1 MWYSTYLSRIGIF
14 QNSVTFEGM
23 STASNSGE
31 SPAEDIPLP
40 APGLAVQIIVYPR
53 NIVFMG
59 INPDVFLWQSNPRYP
74 PYPLILQFLSTIA
87 PCGAPE

>member
-1 MWYSTYLSRIGIF
+1 MTIRMTIKMMIAM
-14 QNSVTFEGM
+14 TI
-23 STASNSGE
+23 TASNSDK

-74 PYPLILQFLSTIA
+74 PYPLILQFVSTIA